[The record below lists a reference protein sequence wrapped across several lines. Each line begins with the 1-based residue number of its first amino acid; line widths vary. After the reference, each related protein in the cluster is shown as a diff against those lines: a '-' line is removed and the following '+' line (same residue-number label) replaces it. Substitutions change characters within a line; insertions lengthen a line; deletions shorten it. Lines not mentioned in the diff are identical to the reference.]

1 MTASNAFGGKDVNVL
16 LYLAR
21 AWYALANRES
31 NFSAMNKALDY
42 CQEVSH
48 GFPLT
53 FVKQLI
59 PLSGHAYP
67 PRRSCHS
74 LQHCHDPAKS
84 R

>member
-48 GFPLT
+48 KISLRFCEATDPPLRPCIST
-53 FVKQLI
+53 
-59 PLSGHAYP
+59 P
-67 PRRSCHS
+67 PIVPFFTT
-74 LQHCHDPAKS
+74 LP
-84 R
+84 

>member
-42 CQEVSH
+42 CQEVSNKIS
-48 GFPLT
+48 P
-53 FVKQLI
+53 Q
-59 PLSGHAYP
+59 
-67 PRRSCHS
+67 SCEAT
-74 LQHCHDPAKS
+74 DPALRPCIS
-84 R
+84 IPPIVPFFTTLP